1 MELFHQRI
9 IYHIKGPATHHQG
22 GLYGP
27 VAAASSS
34 TYLVKRKLGKGSS
47 VQRWL
52 CASSGFGAGPA
63 KEAWYHCRLAGH
75 SALPLGGSMTLLS
88 GWVKARTRL
97 RSAASRREHNL
108 KCLFSAGCAD
118 STQFALEGCATS
130 ATTPGFSMEH
140 LSCAAA
146 GTVDNV

>member
-1 MELFHQRI
+1 MAVRIQRVR
-9 IYHIKGPATHHQG
+9 GWTGQG
-22 GLYGP
+22 SMVPLP
-27 VAAASSS
+27 
-34 TYLVKRKLGKGSS
+34 T
-47 VQRWL
+47 RW
-52 CASSGFGAGPA
+52 SFG
-63 KEAWYHCRLAGH
+63 
-75 SALPLGGSMTLLS
+75 ALPLGGSMTLLS

-118 STQFALEGCATS
+118 STEFALEGCATS